1 MSMFAQQIA
10 QTRNNFFM
18 LALPVPPRVFSGQ
31 NRNIS
36 HLVFLAFFFVL
47 FALVVLSHE
56 FAIRVK
62 LEAPLFAILVD
73 DGFKVRSLF
82 FPAKDFAALGLCVGS
97 LLHRGG
103 HIRAA
108 DALLFFFFFR
118 LCDNAEGE
126 SGSDRCDCEQ
136 LWCIHGYLTSTD
148 RSQELF
154 EYRKALTRRKLIGPI
169 AGHRPTRSIRHRTDS
184 PWRTSSLRGRETQTE
199 ENKKRAGCS
208 IEPLRD
214 RFARSQ
220 PFAERSEEHT
230 SELQSPMYLV
240 CRLLLEKKKNP
251 FSPL

>member
-1 MSMFAQQIA
+1 MTFA
-10 QTRNNFFM
+10 
-18 LALPVPPRVFSGQ
+18 
-31 NRNIS
+31 
-36 HLVFLAFFFVL
+36 
-47 FALVVLSHE
+47 
-56 FAIRVK
+56 
-62 LEAPLFAILVD
+62 
-73 DGFKVRSLF
+73 RSYPF
-82 FPAKDFAALGLCVGS
+82 FPGECGPPGTGRAGRAVRPTEYPRPPSRKCGARVCRAGRCQGCHWNDSALRLRPGS
-97 LLHRGG
+97 ARCLLHRGG

-220 PFAERSEEHT
+220 PFAESGSEPRQEEAPDCASGHKGEAEH
-230 SELQSPMYLV
+230 
-240 CRLLLEKKKNP
+240 
-251 FSPL
+251 